1 MDPVSIVFMIATI
14 AGLATPIVQEI
25 ITDVGNHKSSDLY
38 KQAEAISKRINS
50 NQNLLEQLTEAYNRK
65 DGNLLN
71 SLLNSSGLGARA
83 NSIRDEI
90 KQNYI
95 EYRTK
100 KNEIS
105 NKIAEDNTQYNK
117 TISSAETAK
126 NGTIS
131 GLSQAGSMI
140 DENKERDKFYTTDI
154 TIQQNTDGGL
164 RN

>member
-1 MDPVSIVFMIATI
+1 MIATAAGI
-14 AGLATPIVQEI
+14 AMPIVQEI

-38 KQAEAISKRINS
+38 KQAETIAKRING
-50 NQNLLEQLTEAYNRK
+50 NQNLLEQLTEAYSKR

-90 KQNYI
+90 RQNYI
-95 EYRTK
+95 EYRAK

-117 TISSAETAK
+117 TLSSAETAK

-140 DENKERDKFYTTDI
+140 DENKQRENSYSTDM
-154 TIQQNTDGGL
+154 TVQQNTNGGL
-164 RN
+164 ES